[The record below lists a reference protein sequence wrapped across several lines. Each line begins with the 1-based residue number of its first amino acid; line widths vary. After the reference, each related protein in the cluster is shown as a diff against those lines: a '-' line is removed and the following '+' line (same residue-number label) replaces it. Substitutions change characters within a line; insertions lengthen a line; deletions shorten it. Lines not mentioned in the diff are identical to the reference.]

1 MAAALMAA
9 VSRSSL
15 TGLISGAH
23 VLALLDQGVLSVAS
37 FLGALLVG
45 RFALPSELGI
55 YSIGLSILA
64 SVLCIQ
70 ESLISIPYA
79 VQRHKAPSM
88 AGRLAGAA
96 LQLSGMLSAIVVITL
111 IIGAVGAFALG
122 ASLGLTQLLAI
133 MVVAAPFVLLREF
146 ERQFAFAHL
155 HLRQALA
162 LDVAA
167 VAVQI
172 AALSWLAWSGRMTAV
187 AACFAVGAASGL
199 AAVIW
204 LHVSRK
210 QFAIHS
216 VDVRPTARKN
226 WSLGQGLFATQLIG
240 SAQSLGIYSLLA
252 SLGGTHAAG
261 LYTACMSVAL
271 VANPVILGLS
281 NLLTPKFALA
291 WAEGGHERL
300 MHESTREALLLGL
313 VVAVFCFAISS
324 PGIDFVHFL
333 YRGQDYANH
342 TQTVTVLSIGMLA
355 MAIGMPATNAL
366 TSMGRGLAIFWTAAM
381 ATAITLVLVWQLER
395 HFGLTGAAYG
405 ILVGNIVR
413 TGARWTIFIM
423 AREPGGFSRRLQ
435 ELDFE
440 SR

>member
-1 MAAALMAA
+1 MAA
-9 VSRSSL
+9 VSRPLL
-15 TGLISGAH
+15 TGLISSAH
-23 VLALLDQGVLSVAS
+23 VLALLDQAVLSVAS

-64 SVLCIQ
+64 SFLCIQ

-79 VQRHKAPSM
+79 VQCHKTSSV

-96 LQLSGMLSAIVVITL
+96 LQLSGMLSAVVAITL

-122 ASLGLTQLLAI
+122 ASSGLPQLLAI
-133 MVVAAPFVLLREF
+133 MVLAAPPVLLREF
-146 ERQFAFAHL
+146 ERQFAFAHF

-172 AALSWLAWSGRMTAV
+172 AALSLLAWSGRMTAV
-187 AACFAVGAASGL
+187 TACLAIGTASGL
-199 AAVIW
+199 TAVIW

-210 QFAIHS
+210 QFALHS

-252 SLGGTHAAG
+252 SFGGTRAAG

-271 VANPVILGLS
+271 FANPIILGLS

-313 VVAVFCFAISS
+313 VVALFCLAVSM
-324 PGIDFVHFL
+324 PGIDFVQFL
-333 YRGQDYANH
+333 YRGQDYANQ
-342 TQTVTVLSIGMLA
+342 TQTVIVLSIGMLA
-355 MAIGMPATNAL
+355 MAIGLPATNTL
-366 TSMGRGLAIFWTAAM
+366 TSMGRGFAIFWTAAM
-381 ATAITLVLVWQLER
+381 ATAITLVLVWQLQR

-423 AREPGGFSRRLQ
+423 ARKPQGILRHSQ
-435 ELDFE
+435 ELDCE